1 MPWDILTSV
10 IDNMTPTLDESK
22 EVIKILIEIFHDK
35 EEPID
40 KELQIMES
48 NVNIDQ
54 NPTIIKTEEKVNE
67 SIECSTS
74 DASNSQITDQFL
86 ESSIRGQA

>member
-48 NVNIDQ
+48 NDSIDQ
-54 NPTIIKTEEKVNE
+54 NPTNIEREEKN
-67 SIECSTS
+67 
-74 DASNSQITDQFL
+74 QQ
-86 ESSIRGQA
+86 